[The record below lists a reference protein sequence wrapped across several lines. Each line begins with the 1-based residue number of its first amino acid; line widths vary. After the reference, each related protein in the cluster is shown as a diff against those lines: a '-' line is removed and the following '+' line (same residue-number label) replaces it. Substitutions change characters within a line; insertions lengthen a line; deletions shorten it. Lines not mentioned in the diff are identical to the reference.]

1 MLVRKLQAILLTGK
15 FKGAE
20 FRGIVRRQ
28 MARRATTDLTYA
40 WLRENDE
47 IIIEMM
53 PVFFRS
59 RAVAS
64 LGGAFCMLDREHEW
78 RAFVTSHADKLPGY
92 ERDLAQATESIRLC
106 AALREASAAELVAAF
121 EKHE

>member
-1 MLVRKLQAILLTGK
+1 MLVRKLQATLLTGK
-15 FKGAE
+15 FKGTE
-20 FRGIVRRQ
+20 FRDIVRRQ
-28 MARRATTDLTYA
+28 MVRRATTDLTYA

-47 IIIEMM
+47 TIIEMM

-78 RAFVTSHADKLPGY
+78 RAFVTTHVDKLPGY